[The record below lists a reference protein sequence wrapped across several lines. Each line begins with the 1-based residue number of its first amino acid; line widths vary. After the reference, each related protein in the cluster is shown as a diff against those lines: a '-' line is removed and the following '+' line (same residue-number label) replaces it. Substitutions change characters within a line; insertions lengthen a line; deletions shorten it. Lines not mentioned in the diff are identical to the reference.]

1 VIDLFYF
8 DSNVFILPA
17 LYEGDRSRK
26 AADWLKKMVKGEIE
40 ACTSS
45 LTLDEVV
52 WIISREV
59 GREKALKEGERIL
72 EFPNLRVFDVTSED
86 AFRMINY
93 QKKYEK
99 LKPRDAIHLSVAT
112 SNGVH
117 TIVSD
122 DDDFEE
128 IKEVEWKGLY

>member
-1 VIDLFYF
+1 MIDLFYF
-8 DSNVFILPA
+8 DSNVFIFPA
-17 LYEGDRSRK
+17 LYEGKKSRK

-40 ACTSS
+40 VCTSC

-52 WIISREV
+52 WIISREAD
-59 GREKALKEGERIL
+59 REKALNEGERIL

-93 QKKYEK
+93 QKKYEN
-99 LKPRDAIHLSVAT
+99 LRPRDAIHLSVAI

-122 DDDFEE
+122 DDDFED
-128 IKEVEWKGLY
+128 IKEVEWKRLY